1 MSPGKHKTLPQKK
14 HVASS
19 QENKTTKKEASFF
32 SFLSFFS
39 SSGGGHFRRD
49 SVQGPPF
56 HQPDLYHSPRP
67 TISFCTRPTTTTCS
81 AATFRMTT
89 EGVVLERFKKRTN
102 LASFAS
108 KRKEILS
115 SWCCF

>member
-1 MSPGKHKTLPQKK
+1 MLPPAKKTKQQKK
-14 HVASS
+14 KQV
-19 QENKTTKKEASFF
+19 SFHF
-32 SFLSFFS
+32 FLSFLHQVVVTSAVTRFK
-39 SSGGGHFRRD
+39 
-49 SVQGPPF
+49 VPPF